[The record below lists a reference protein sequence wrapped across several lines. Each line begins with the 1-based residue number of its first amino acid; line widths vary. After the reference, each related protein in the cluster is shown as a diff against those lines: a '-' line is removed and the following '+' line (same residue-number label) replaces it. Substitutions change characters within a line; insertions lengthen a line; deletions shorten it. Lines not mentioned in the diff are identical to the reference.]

1 MILKHQQNSES
12 KLKLQ
17 SNNWEP
23 ERRMRIQL
31 RLQQLVKQE
40 ELMFSWRE
48 FALFFELICLAKG
61 SDWDYYSFSRNF
73 IYDLPRNVTP
83 FVVFDKHWTVR
94 VNTRRFGSDF
104 ITFFA
109 TDEDRWESLELCHAI
124 NWSCK

>member
-1 MILKHQQNSES
+1 M
-12 KLKLQ
+12 
-17 SNNWEP
+17 
-23 ERRMRIQL
+23 
-31 RLQQLVKQE
+31 
-40 ELMFSWRE
+40 
-48 FALFFELICLAKG
+48 FFELICLAKG